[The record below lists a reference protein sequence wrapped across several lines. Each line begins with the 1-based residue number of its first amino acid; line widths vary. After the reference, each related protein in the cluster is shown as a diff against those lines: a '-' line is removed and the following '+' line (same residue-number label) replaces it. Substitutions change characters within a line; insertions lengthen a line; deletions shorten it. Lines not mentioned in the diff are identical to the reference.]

1 MSGDIAAQTVTTA
14 DSATRNSGAT
24 VSIGFVTGML
34 SGMSSRGENVDDLLR
49 GAGIP
54 PTAIDNPGARV
65 ALRSYATLY
74 KSVTEHLGDEAFGL
88 LNTSLRPGA
97 FEFLCRGMIGSPSLG
112 IALERCARYLAV
124 VLPDLRLEVER
135 THSWALLRIVEQSR
149 IGHSRDD
156 ARRVF
161 AFEWLLRLVHGLACW
176 LVARSLSLS
185 SVAFPFPRPTHAD
198 DYALIYT
205 ANSSFDASALEA
217 SFHANLLD
225 LPIRRDDAALESFL
239 QNGPETLT
247 MLYRR
252 DRETV
257 RQVRDALA
265 AALPASPGIDDI
277 ASDMHLSPRTLH
289 RRLVQE
295 GSSFRAIKD
304 ALRRDIALARLE
316 RENVPVS
323 QLAHELG
330 FTDTS
335 AFFRAFRKWTGQAPS
350 RYRSGQSE
358 G

>member
-1 MSGDIAAQTVTTA
+1 VA
-14 DSATRNSGAT
+14 
-24 VSIGFVTGML
+24 IGFVTGML
-34 SGMSSRGENVDDLLR
+34 SGMRTRGENPDALLR
-49 GAGIP
+49 TAGISVA
-54 PTAIDNPGARV
+54 TIDDPGARV
-65 ALRSYATLY
+65 PLRSYAALY
-74 KSVTEHLGDEAFGL
+74 QSVTQHLDDEGFALFS
-88 LNTSLRPGA
+88 TPMRPGA

-112 IALERCARYLAV
+112 VALARCSRYLAV
-124 VLPDLRLEVER
+124 VLPDLSLEVDWTQAAAR
-135 THSWALLRIVEQSR
+135 LRIVER
-149 IGHSRDD
+149 RAIGDHRDD

-185 SVAFPFPRPTHAD
+185 SVAFPFARPAHAD

-205 ANSSFDASALEA
+205 ANSSFDATALEA
-217 SFHANLLD
+217 SFQANLLD

-239 QNGPETLT
+239 QGGPETLT

-265 AALPASPGIDDI
+265 AALPASPVIDDI
-277 ASDMHLSPRTLH
+277 AAAMHLSPRTLH

-323 QLAHELG
+323 QLAHDLG

-350 RYRSGQSE
+350 RYRSRH
-358 G
+358 

>member
-1 MSGDIAAQTVTTA
+1 MTGSTTTKCKSTA
-14 DSATRNSGAT
+14 DSATHGRGAT

-34 SGMSSRGENVDDLLR
+34 SGMRSRGENVHDLLR
-49 GAGIP
+49 GATIP
-54 PTAIDNPGARV
+54 PAAIEDPCARV
-65 ALRSYATLY
+65 PLRSYATLY
-74 KSVTEHLGDEAFGL
+74 KSVTDHLGDEAFGL
-88 LNTSLRPGA
+88 LSATLRPGA

-112 IALERCARYLAV
+112 IALARGARYLAV
-124 VLPDLRLEVER
+124 VLPDLGLEVER
-135 THSWALLRIVEQSR
+135 SHNSAILRIFERRSVSEAC
-149 IGHSRDD
+149 DD

-185 SVAFPFPRPTHAD
+185 SVAFPFPRPAHAE

-205 ANSSFDASALEA
+205 ANSSFNAEALEA
-217 SFHANLLD
+217 SFQANLLD

-265 AALPASPGIDDI
+265 AALPAAPTIDGI
-277 ASDMHLSPRTLH
+277 AAAMHVSPRTLH
-289 RRLVQE
+289 RRLAQE

-304 ALRRDIALARLE
+304 ALRRDIALARIE
-316 RENVPVS
+316 RENLPIS
-323 QLAHELG
+323 QLAHDLG

-350 RYRSGQSE
+350 RYRSRH
-358 G
+358 

>member
-1 MSGDIAAQTVTTA
+1 MSGYTKLKTESTA
-14 DSATRNSGAT
+14 DSATRSGGAT

-34 SGMSSRGENVDDLLR
+34 SGMRSRGEDIQDLLH
-49 GAGIP
+49 GASIP
-54 PTAIDNPGARV
+54 PGAIDDPCARV
-65 ALRSYATLY
+65 PLRSYATLY

-88 LNTSLRPGA
+88 LSTSLRPGA

-112 IALERCARYLAV
+112 VALERCARYLAV
-124 VLPDLRLEVER
+124 VLPDLGLQVER
-135 THSWALLRIVEQSR
+135 GHSSAILRIFERRSL
-149 IGHSRDD
+149 GEARDD

-185 SVAFPFPRPTHAD
+185 SVAFPFPRPRHAD

-205 ANSSFDASALEA
+205 AHSSFDAEALEA
-217 SFHANLLD
+217 SFQANLLE

-239 QNGPETLT
+239 QSGPETLT

-265 AALPASPGIDDI
+265 AALPASPGIDEI
-277 ASDMHLSPRTLH
+277 AASMHSSPRTLH

-316 RENVPVS
+316 RENVPVNR
-323 QLAHELG
+323 LAHDLG
-330 FTDTS
+330 FADTS

-350 RYRSGQSE
+350 RYRSGRGE
-358 G
+358 R

>member
-1 MSGDIAAQTVTTA
+1 MSSPVGTPLAATA
-14 DSATRNSGAT
+14 HSATRSTGAT
-24 VSIGFVTGML
+24 VATGFVTGML
-34 SGMSSRGENVDDLLR
+34 AGMRTRGENLETVLHA
-49 GAGIP
+49 AGIAKA
-54 PTAIDNPGARV
+54 TMDDPGARV
-65 ALRSYATLY
+65 PLRSYAALY
-74 KSVTEHLGDEAFGL
+74 KSVTHHLGDEAFGL
-88 LNTSLRPGA
+88 FSLPMRPGA

-112 IALERCARYLAV
+112 VALERCGRYLAV
-124 VLPDLRLEVER
+124 VLPDLRLEVDR
-135 THSWALLRIVEQSR
+135 TQAVALLRIEERQPV
-149 IGHSRDD
+149 GNHRDD
-156 ARRVF
+156 PRRVF

-176 LVARSLSLS
+176 LVARSLSLT
-185 SVAFPFPRPTHAD
+185 SVAFPFARPVHAD

-205 ANSSFDASALEA
+205 ASSSFDAEALEA

-239 QNGPETLT
+239 ESGPETLT

-265 AALPASPGIDDI
+265 AALPASPVIDDI
-277 ASDMHLSPRTLH
+277 AATMHLSARTLH

-304 ALRRDIALARLE
+304 AMRRDIALARLE

-323 QLAHELG
+323 QLAHDLG

-350 RYRSGQSE
+350 RYRSRQ
-358 G
+358 

>member
-1 MSGDIAAQTVTTA
+1 MSGATIEKTESTA
-14 DSATRNSGAT
+14 DSATRSSGAT

-34 SGMSSRGENVDDLLR
+34 SGIRSRGENVDDLLR
-49 GAGIP
+49 CAGIP
-54 PTAIDNPGARV
+54 PAAIEDPDARV
-65 ALRSYATLY
+65 PLRSYATLY
-74 KSVTEHLGDEAFGL
+74 KSLTEHLDDEAFGL
-88 LNTSLRPGA
+88 LSAPLRPGA

-112 IALERCARYLAV
+112 VALQRCARYLAV
-124 VLPDLRLEVER
+124 VLPDLGLEVER
-135 THSWALLRIVEQSR
+135 THGGAVLRIFERRSVGES
-149 IGHSRDD
+149 DND

-185 SVAFPFPRPTHAD
+185 SVAFPFRRPAHAE

-205 ANSSFDASALEA
+205 ANSSFDAGALEA
-217 SFHANLLD
+217 SFQANLLE

-265 AALPASPGIDDI
+265 AALPASPIIDDI
-277 ASDMHLSPRTLH
+277 AADMHLSPRTLH

-323 QLAHELG
+323 QLAHDLG

-350 RYRSGQSE
+350 RYRSGRQE
-358 G
+358 R